1 MQDLQQRNEQAKE
14 ALTAAF
20 RIMDEDR
27 SGNINHMEFLQ
38 TLKMLHYGD
47 RLLSFWHKRMLGRM
61 STCPS
66 RYTR

>member
-27 SGNINHMEFLQ
+27 SGNINHLEFLQ
-38 TLKMLHYGD
+38 TLKMLHYGIERGRGRSRERE
-47 RLLSFWHKRMLGRM
+47 RLR
-61 STCPS
+61 
-66 RYTR
+66 

>member
-47 RLLSFWHKRMLGRM
+47 ILAYPLARG
-61 STCPS
+61 
-66 RYTR
+66 